1 MSTEL
6 IQQKQRTDDLEE
18 ELQLLQKHLKS
29 TQEQVADQVDDNTTF
44 YFQLKFK
51 SFSHKKLRI

>member
-1 MSTEL
+1 M
-6 IQQKQRTDDLEE
+6 QQKQRTDDLEE

-29 TQEQVADQVDDNTTF
+29 TQEQVADQVDDNITF
-44 YFQLKFK
+44 SFQLKFK